1 MLFAEN
7 MECPLSKEEL
17 LELVEEEARLR
28 VSADFLNQVEQ
39 LYFLSSWSRRNTI
52 YLLMFLF

>member
-1 MLFAEN
+1 

-28 VSADFLNQVEQ
+28 VSADFLNEVEQ
-39 LYFLSSWSRRNTI
+39 LYFSSSWSRRNTI
-52 YLLMFLF
+52 YILFMFLF

>member
-1 MLFAEN
+1 

-28 VSADFLNQVEQ
+28 VSADFLNEVEQ
-39 LYFLSSWSRRNTI
+39 LYFSSSWSRRNYTI

>member
-1 MLFAEN
+1 MLFADN

-28 VSADFLNQVEQ
+28 VSADFLNEVEQ
-39 LYFLSSWSRRNTI
+39 LYFSSSWSRRNTI